1 MVAYRFHSL
10 RFWTRVMLV
19 IRNEEVLHVAWN
31 LSAIRLYSAPSGSS
45 SRFSTTLGSQTLPQ
59 PSPADSSCVQYG
71 GILTDSISESLL
83 LSAQVSSGASSSG
96 SDSNPKSGSVL
107 SSGSDLRCEWGSGS
121 GAS

>member
-19 IRNEEVLHVAWN
+19 IRNEEVLHVAWT
-31 LSAIRLYSAPSGSS
+31 LSAIRLYSAASGSS
-45 SRFSTTLGSQTLPQ
+45 PCFSTTLGSQTLPQ

-83 LSAQVSSGASSSG
+83 LSAQVSSGASSEPW
-96 SDSNPKSGSVL
+96 SDSTPKSGSG
-107 SSGSDLRCEWGSGS
+107 SGCDLRCEWGSGS